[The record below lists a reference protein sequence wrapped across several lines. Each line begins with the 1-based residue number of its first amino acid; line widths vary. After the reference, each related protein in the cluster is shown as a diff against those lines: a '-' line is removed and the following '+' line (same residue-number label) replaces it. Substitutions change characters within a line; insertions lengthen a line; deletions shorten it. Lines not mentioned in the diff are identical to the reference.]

1 MKIKLDDYKIMY
13 RLIATFVV
21 ILVGGLWVIS
31 QLYSSSYKVKD
42 NMKMLDQDHLP
53 RLESIYTLQAEIKTL
68 GLVLYSYYETTDTT
82 TYRTRWKDK
91 QQKIKQIVVD
101 LDKPFI
107 NDVNQYLLNLNT
119 IAHKF
124 DLEMQDPATD
134 WDMLRNH
141 LAESAKL
148 SDEFDHVLANHA
160 EVLQVSFKHYSDNT
174 EQLIS
179 KMLIAQIAFSTFVL
193 LVLAVVG
200 FLLIR
205 QLKQHQVLREL
216 ALYPE
221 KNPYPVIRL
230 NNQGDV
236 LYLNPAAGQL
246 AQSLGCVESP
256 LQLLPS
262 DYRLQQHNEINT
274 LQAYESK
281 DYPLGDKLFSAIF
294 HQTDNDDS
302 LYAYLLDVT
311 DRATAEKELIYRS
324 NHDVLTGLPNRRRLV
339 EALDNKTKAS
349 QSPFSVLLI
358 KVSRLDLI
366 NASLGHEMS
375 DSILMA
381 ISARLATFVGE
392 QTHCQLDLYSFES
405 GSWIIIY
412 NNSAV
417 HSLAKELG
425 NKLVSLFVAPLIIED
440 VELSMQCT
448 LGISFYPEGGYTTK
462 ELLRNADA
470 ALRQGI
476 KESLAVRLY
485 SDDLTEQAIRWLE
498 LEQGL
503 KHALDN
509 QELSLHIQ
517 PKVNA
522 QTGEFVGGEALIR
535 WKYKGVSISPA
546 EFIPIAEGSDLII
559 GIGEWALTT
568 ACQQWVAW
576 KHKGL
581 DPKRIAVNISA
592 QHFMQAD
599 FVALV
604 KQILNLTGMPAAA
617 LELEITEEVATE
629 NPEQLIKI
637 MTRLKALGVSL
648 AIDDFGTGYSSLS
661 YLKQFPIDTLK
672 IDKSFVSRMTSSE
685 NDAAI
690 VRMIMS
696 LAKELKLDVVAEGVE
711 IESEYKALADL
722 GCDYIQ
728 GFYFYKPLPLE
739 QYHTLLLGSEELT

>member
-1 MKIKLDDYKIMY
+1 MY

-31 QLYSSSYKVKD
+31 QLYNSSYKVEN
-42 NMKMLDQDHLP
+42 NMKMLVQDHLP
-53 RLESIYTLQAEIKTL
+53 KLDSIYTLQAEIKAL
-68 GLVLYSYYETTDTT
+68 ELVLYNYYETTDTA
-82 TYRTRWKDK
+82 TYRTRWKNK
-91 QQKIKQIVVD
+91 QQKIRQLIVD
-101 LDKPFI
+101 LDQTFI
-107 NDVNQYLLNLNT
+107 NDLNHYLVNLNT
-119 IAHKF
+119 IAHNF

-134 WDMLRNH
+134 WDLLRNH
-141 LAESAKL
+141 LAASVKI
-148 SDEFDHVLANHA
+148 SDEFNVMLELYAKT
-160 EVLQVSFKHYSDNT
+160 LQLSFKHYSDNT
-174 EQLIS
+174 EALIS
-179 KMLIAQIAFSTFVL
+179 KMVIAQIAFSIFVL
-193 LVLAVVG
+193 LVLTIVG
-200 FLLIR
+200 FLLKR
-205 QLKQHQVLREL
+205 QLKHHQILREL

-230 NNQGDV
+230 NNQDEA
-236 LYLNPAAGQL
+236 LYLNPAAMEL
-246 AQSLGCVESP
+246 AESLGCIETP

-262 DYRLQQHNEINT
+262 DYRQQQHKIINT
-274 LQAYESK
+274 VQAYESK
-281 DYPLGDKLFSAIF
+281 DYPLGNKLFSAIF
-294 HQTDNDDS
+294 HHTDNS

-311 DRATAEKELIYRS
+311 DRANAKKELIYRS
-324 NHDVLTGLPNRRRLV
+324 NHDLLTGLPNRRQLTA
-339 EALDNKTKAS
+339 ALDNKTKAPL
-349 QSPFSVLLI
+349 SPFSVLLI

-381 ISARLATFVGE
+381 MSARLTTFVDE
-392 QTHCQLDLYSFES
+392 QTSCKLDLYSFEPS
-405 GSWIIIY
+405 SWVVIY
-412 NNSAV
+412 NNSAAP
-417 HSLAKELG
+417 SLAKQLG
-425 NKLVSLFVAPLIIED
+425 DKLVSLFLAPLIIDD

-448 LGISFYPEGGYTTK
+448 LGITFYPEGGYTVK

-470 ALRQGI
+470 ALRQGT
-476 KESLAVRLY
+476 KEGLAVRLY
-485 SDDLTEQAIRWLE
+485 SDDLTEQATRWLE

-535 WKYKGVSISPA
+535 WQYKGVTISPA
-546 EFIPIAEGSDLII
+546 EFIPVAESSDLII
-559 GIGEWALTT
+559 GIGEWVLTT
-568 ACQQWVAW
+568 VCQQWVAW
-576 KHKGL
+576 KNKGL

-592 QHFMQAD
+592 QHFMQAN
-599 FVALV
+599 FVELV
-604 KQILNLTGMPAAA
+604 TQVLSSTGMPAAA

-629 NPEQLIKI
+629 KPEKTIKT
-637 MTRLKALGVSL
+637 MTELKALGVSL

-672 IDKSFVSRMTSSE
+672 IDQSFVSRMANSE

-711 IESEYKALADL
+711 IESEYNTLADL

-739 QYHTLLLGSEELT
+739 QYHALLLT